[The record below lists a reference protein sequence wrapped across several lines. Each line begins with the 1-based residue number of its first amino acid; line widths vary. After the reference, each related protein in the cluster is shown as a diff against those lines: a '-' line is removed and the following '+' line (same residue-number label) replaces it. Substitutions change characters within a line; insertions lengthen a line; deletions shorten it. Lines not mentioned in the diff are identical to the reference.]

1 MGGNPI
7 LKKLFY
13 KGQAPVLVLNAP
25 PEAKALLA
33 AFGPGVLTSPQGP
46 AAFVL
51 AFCADRAAAAK
62 LGKAAPKF
70 LAPNAVFWVAYP
82 KGTSKRYK
90 ADIHRDTLHGLMEG
104 AGFDGVSLVALDDDW
119 SALRFKW

>member
-1 MGGNPI
+1 VQAV
-7 LKKLFY
+7 LKKLFF

-25 PEAKALLA
+25 PEAQALLK
-33 AFGPGVLTSPQGP
+33 AFGPAALKSPKGP

-51 AFCADRAAAAK
+51 AYCVDQAAAAK

-70 LAPNAVFWVAYP
+70 LAEGAVFWVAYP

-90 ADIHRDTLHGLMEG
+90 ADIHRDTLHALMERF
-104 AGFDGVSLVALDDDW
+104 GFDGVSLVALDEDW
-119 SALRFKW
+119 SAMRYKW